1 MPHVTI
7 TMLVYG
13 VRCDSSD
20 LINMPPGLVA
30 EYYTNYGLL
39 IFPAYS
45 RPTFLMNY
53 SDKLS
58 PRFLNAAKRLIE
70 QPYMVTPMDDEHP
83 FVSDLEGEAID
94 ILQATGATPGWFH
107 VPLLANP
114 VKAPHLHIE

>member
-1 MPHVTI
+1 
-7 TMLVYG
+7 MLVYG

-58 PRFLNAAKRLIE
+58 ARFLNAAKRLIE
-70 QPYMVTPMDDEHP
+70 QPYQVTPMDDEHP
-83 FVSDLEGEAID
+83 FVSDLESEAID
-94 ILQATGATPGWFH
+94 ILQVTGATPGWFH
-107 VPLLANP
+107 VPMLANP
-114 VKAPHLHIE
+114 VKAPHLHVE

>member
-1 MPHVTI
+1 
-7 TMLVYG
+7 MLVYG

-58 PRFLNAAKRLIE
+58 ARFRNAAKRLIE
-70 QPYMVTPMDDEHP
+70 QPYLVTPMDDEHGSAA
-83 FVSDLEGEAID
+83 FRRGLI
-94 ILQATGATPGWFH
+94 ATLVKRTLDRLAG
-107 VPLLANP
+107 VPS
-114 VKAPHLHIE
+114 